1 MGIVLHPTNWSQ
13 SHLSEEVLEE
23 YVLDRL
29 PETLTAPVEEHLL
42 ICQRCQDAM
51 AVTDEF
57 VAAMK
62 VVASQL
68 ATQPASWWSALPGLA
83 NRTGLAAITALVI
96 LALVMAWKRPQEA
109 STPVAVSLSSLRGLN
124 PMASAPVGKPLR
136 LNIDM
141 PDLVSAGEYRV
152 EVVNAA
158 GSPVW
163 KGAVSNIHGKL
174 VATISRPLGKGV
186 YWVRLYGA
194 DSTLLREFGMSAK

>member
-23 YVLDRL
+23 YVFDRL
-29 PETLTAPVEEHLL
+29 PETLAAPVEEHLL
-42 ICQRCQDAM
+42 ICQICQNAI
-51 AVTDEF
+51 AETDEF

-62 VVASQL
+62 VVASQP
-68 ATQPASWWSALPGLA
+68 APQPAPWRSVLPSLA
-83 NRTGLAAITALVI
+83 NRTRLAPITALVI
-96 LALVMAWKRPQEA
+96 LALVMVWKHPQA

-124 PMASAPVGKPLR
+124 PMAPAPVGKPLQ
-136 LNIDM
+136 LNIDL

-163 KGAVSNIHGKL
+163 KGAASNINGKL

-186 YWVRLYGA
+186 YWVRLYGG
-194 DSTLLREFGMSAK
+194 DSELLREFGMSAK